1 MPKKVINYANF
12 VKNSYEKL
20 RKINTKL
27 KKFNINIK
35 IKGNKSSIDS
45 VDTVTFFSILDDDLK
60 KKNVKNPEFLNENFF
75 FKLNDISLKDVVN
88 IIKKKNEN
96 K

>member
-1 MPKKVINYANF
+1 MSKKVLNYTHF

-45 VDTVTFFSILDDDLK
+45 VDTVTFFSILEDNLK
-60 KKNVKNPEFLNENFF
+60 KNDLKNPEFLNENFF
-75 FKLNDISLKDVVN
+75 FKLNNISLKNVVD
-88 IIKKKNEN
+88 IIKKKNHN

>member
-1 MPKKVINYANF
+1 MPRKVIKYVNF

-27 KKFNINIK
+27 KKFNIKIN

-45 VDTVTFFSILDDDLK
+45 VDTVTFFSILEDDLK
-60 KKNVKNPEFLNENFF
+60 KKNLKNPEFLNESFF
-75 FKLNDISLKDVVN
+75 FKLNDISLKDVVD
-88 IIKKKNEN
+88 IIKKKNED

>member
-1 MPKKVINYANF
+1 MPRKVINYSNF

-27 KKFNINIK
+27 KKFNIKIN

-45 VDTVTFFSILDDDLK
+45 VDTVTFFSILEDDLK
-60 KKNVKNPEFLNENFF
+60 KKNLKNPEFLNESFF
-75 FKLNDISLKDVVN
+75 F
-88 IIKKKNEN
+88 
-96 K
+96 

>member
-1 MPKKVINYANF
+1 MPRKVINYSNF

-27 KKFNINIK
+27 KKFNIKIN

-45 VDTVTFFSILDDDLK
+45 VDTVTFFSILEDDLK
-60 KKNVKNPEFLNENFF
+60 KKNLKNPEFLNESFF
-75 FKLNDISLKDVVN
+75 FKLNDISLKDVVD
-88 IIKKKNEN
+88 IIKKKNED